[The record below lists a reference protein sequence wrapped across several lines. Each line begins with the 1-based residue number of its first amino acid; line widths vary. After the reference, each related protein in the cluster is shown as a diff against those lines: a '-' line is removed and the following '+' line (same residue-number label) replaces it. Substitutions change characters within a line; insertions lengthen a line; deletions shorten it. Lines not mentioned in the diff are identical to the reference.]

1 MVAVVPQP
9 PLMVPQLTAGR
20 AAESEPMR
28 AACLDVAARLAGA
41 ADQWLVVASD
51 PGGRRTMD
59 HPAGGTFRGYGVDV
73 RVTLGPDVPAA
84 PGADPG
90 TPTGPAGALGGRSR
104 GGSGRAQM
112 YPDGYIDEYLP
123 LPLLIA
129 GWLRGQVA
137 PGVRVAA
144 ELVPPDL
151 PTEACRRLGAQL
163 AARPTPAPVALLV
176 VGDGATTH
184 GEKSPGYLDRRA
196 EPFDAAV
203 AAALADADPA
213 GLLALDAGLA
223 GELNAA
229 GRAPWQVLAGAS
241 EGGRWHGELAYSAAP
256 FGVAYHVALW
266 RRQP

>member
-1 MVAVVPQP
+1 
-9 PLMVPQLTAGR
+9 
-20 AAESEPMR
+20 MR

-41 ADQWLVVASD
+41 ADRWLVVASD
-51 PGGRRTMD
+51 PGGRRTVD
-59 HPAGGTFRGYGVDV
+59 HPVGGTFRGYGVDV
-73 RVTLGPDVPAA
+73 RVTLGPDVAAA
-84 PGADPG
+84 PGTYPG
-90 TPTGPAGALGGRSR
+90 SPPGPPGVPLGWHAGD
-104 GGSGRAQM
+104 SGRAQM
-112 YPDGYIDEYLP
+112 YPDGYLDKYLP

-151 PTEACRRLGAQL
+151 PTEDCRRLGAQL
-163 AARPTPAPVALLV
+163 AARSAPAPVGLLV

-241 EGGRWHGELAYSAAP
+241 EGGRWHGELAYSGAP

>member
-9 PLMVPQLTAGR
+9 PLMLPQLTAGR

-28 AACLDVAARLAGA
+28 AACLEVAARLATV
-41 ADQWLVVASD
+41 ADRWIVVAAD
-51 PGGRRTMD
+51 PGGRLSMD
-59 HPAGGTFRGYGVDV
+59 HPVGGTFLGYGVDV
-73 RVTLGPDVPAA
+73 PVTLA
-84 PGADPG
+84 PGA
-90 TPTGPAGALGGRSR
+90 
-104 GGSGRAQM
+104 RA
-112 YPDGYIDEYLP
+112 PVGVAEAVRDDLP

-137 PGVRVAA
+137 QGVVVSA

-151 PTEACRRLGAQL
+151 PTEDCRRLGARI
-163 AARPTPAPVALLV
+163 AARSASAPAPEALLV

-203 AAALADADPA
+203 AAALAAADPA

-223 GELNAA
+223 LELNAV
-229 GRAPWQVLAGAS
+229 GRAPWQVLAGVVEAQREARREMTWS
-241 EGGRWHGELAYSAAP
+241 GELLYSAAP

-266 RRQP
+266 QQHRRRAGRQ